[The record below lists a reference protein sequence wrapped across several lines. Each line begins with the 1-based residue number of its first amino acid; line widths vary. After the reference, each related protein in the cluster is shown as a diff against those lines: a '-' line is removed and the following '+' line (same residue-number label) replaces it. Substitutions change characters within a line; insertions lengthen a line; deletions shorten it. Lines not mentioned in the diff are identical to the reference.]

1 CACCRRV
8 WDYLSDERWRTAVL
22 VAERYAEGQATDA
35 ELAHA
40 YKKAGRDLSWEFRFT
55 DAGVQQAAVRWLT
68 RAVDE
73 TNGDDPFW
81 GADRRPLVQLAVNVG
96 AHTRMVAASQR
107 DQRRRPPPA
116 PRPTGTRAECLA
128 HAALIHDI
136 FGNPFRPAAV
146 EPAWLRWN
154 GGTVAQMARSIYEE
168 RRFEEMP
175 VLADALEEAGCTDAA
190 ILDHCRKPGPHV
202 C

>member
-1 CACCRRV
+1 MTEAEWLACTAPTTLLRKLGDRLTSRKVRLFGCACCRRV

-40 YKKAGRDLSWEFRFT
+40 YKKAGRDLSWDFRFT

-81 GADRRPLVQLAVNVG
+81 GADRRPLVQLAVNVD

-116 PRPTGTRAECLA
+116 PRPTDTR
-128 HAALIHDI
+128 
-136 FGNPFRPAAV
+136 
-146 EPAWLRWN
+146 
-154 GGTVAQMARSIYEE
+154 
-168 RRFEEMP
+168 
-175 VLADALEEAGCTDAA
+175 
-190 ILDHCRKPGPHV
+190 
-202 C
+202 